1 MQICN
6 FFYSWKTDFSLQ
18 NIIPTIF
25 AIDENIFTTVA
36 KSWNYVFHYE
46 NKSHIGWV
54 THRTMARASVC
65 WLRKRSNIQT
75 IQRNHP
81 YMNLKPIFFII
92 FIFCAAFGARVS
104 IQKSIGTT
112 SGNWQ
117 KTINPSTLLECGKSR
132 ITFMWKM
139 SSYDVESYS
148 YVINNY
154 VCNAI

>member
-6 FFYSWKTDFSLQ
+6 FLKTDFSLQ
-18 NIIPTIF
+18 NSTDSIC
-25 AIDENIFTTVA
+25 NWRKYFTSVA
-36 KSWNYVFHYE
+36 KSWNYIFHYE
-46 NKSHIGWV
+46 NKSHIAWV

-81 YMNLKPIFFII
+81 NMNLKPIFL
-92 FIFCAAFGARVS
+92 FIFLLLFSVLVCQFL
-104 IQKSIGTT
+104 KSIDTT
-112 SGNWQ
+112 SGNWH
-117 KTINPSTLLECGKSR
+117 KTKNPSTLLECGKSR